1 MRRIRRFISIFEIL
15 QGVSDLLYLAISRCL
30 RQHEMEMPSRAIA
43 YSPDGSR
50 IAVGFGLPVK
60 KSVKQFDGKW
70 SLLQED
76 DFQVNVRVSATWC
89 RG

>member
-1 MRRIRRFISIFEIL
+1 MRRFRRLISIFGIL
-15 QGVSDLLYLAISRCL
+15 EGVSDSFYRAIFRCL

-76 DFQVNVRVSATWC
+76 DFQVNVGVPATWC